1 MTLGMMPEPG
11 TPVEPRRGRH
21 VGRWLVLAIALVV
34 SIGALVARYRV
45 DGEAGTPPRD
55 SLRTLVL
62 DTSARAPDGVR
73 VRVRIINTTSSRG
86 LAKRAT
92 SVLRDFGY
100 DVDLSKPTSKHA
112 PKPENRIRTL
122 DPYAIAAIRLLL
134 LTGARLR
141 EILHLRWEYVDLERG
156 IVHVPDSKTG
166 RKPIY
171 LSSAAMAILKKIP
184 RQQRNPYVIVG
195 DKQGSPRSDLKKP
208 WAAIVREAGLPGLRL
223 HDLRHSFDS
232 IGAGA
237 SLGLPII
244 GRLLGHSTPSTTQR
258 YAHLDADP
266 MHRAADTIGA
276 LISAALTSTTSAEA
290 SEPS

>member
-55 SLRTLVL
+55 SLKTLVL

-100 DVDLSKPTSKHA
+100 DVVDYDGDPKAARKSTLVISHTGHA
-112 PKPENRIRTL
+112 DWAQRLQRALGTGTIEARSDTL
-122 DPYAIAAIRLLL
+122 R
-134 LTGARLR
+134 
-141 EILHLRWEYVDLERG
+141 YVDFT
-156 IVHVPDSKTG
+156 V
-166 RKPIY
+166 
-171 LSSAAMAILKKIP
+171 
-184 RQQRNPYVIVG
+184 
-195 DKQGSPRSDLKKP
+195 
-208 WAAIVREAGLPGLRL
+208 
-223 HDLRHSFDS
+223 
-232 IGAGA
+232 
-237 SLGLPII
+237 
-244 GRLLGHSTPSTTQR
+244 LLGSDWSPPPQPFR
-258 YAHLDADP
+258 P
-266 MHRAADTIGA
+266 
-276 LISAALTSTTSAEA
+276 
-290 SEPS
+290 